1 MRAYTKPMQHASMPI
16 SFQAIQ
22 VLADLRSVVATGFG
36 GLAERLKP
44 AHKPLLRKIIF
55 DQKCVL
61 SMTDAE
67 ALHADLLLIAA
78 LPDKG
83 LDSFL
88 TATALLL
95 ADRLQGGAGADD
107 LYWNWNAF
115 QENFRKGPSPVRAA
129 LMNGFR
135 WAHTTRRVAL
145 EKVPEGRDLQ
155 TYDGDDLTRI
165 LKFVARSMSD
175 ELKDLV
181 CETAPQDTREVHRKA
196 LGNCLSGSCILS
208 EYGGWFPGEVVETVS
223 LDPEHPAYSACT
235 ALILLDSIETRDAHG
250 RMALRWE
257 EQSARYVQMKSDLGT
272 AILAGVRHLHEMAME
287 WKPYSGWTPDAL
299 VEKAVVVPFPK
310 T

>member
-1 MRAYTKPMQHASMPI
+1 MRHASVPI
-16 SFQAIQ
+16 SFQTLQ
-22 VLADLRSVVATGFG
+22 VVSDLRSVAATGFG
-36 GLAERLKP
+36 GLSERLNA

-61 SMTDAE
+61 SVSDAE
-67 ALHADLLLIAA
+67 TLHADLLLVAA

-95 ADRLQGGAGADD
+95 ADRLQGGAGEDD
-107 LYWNWNAF
+107 LYWNWDAF
-115 QENFRKGPSPVRAA
+115 QEHYRKGSSPIRAA

-135 WAHTTRRVAL
+135 WAHTTRRVNL

-165 LKFVARSMSD
+165 FKVIARSMPS
-175 ELKDLV
+175 EMRDLV
-181 CETAPQDTREVHRKA
+181 CEAAPEETRHVHRKA
-196 LGNCLSGSCILS
+196 LENCLEGSCILS
-208 EYGGWFPGEVVETVS
+208 EYGGWFPGEVVEIVS
-223 LDPEHPAYSACT
+223 LDPDHAAHSACT
-235 ALILLDSIETRDAHG
+235 ALVLLDSIATRDAGG
-250 RMALRWE
+250 RMAFRWE
-257 EQSARYVQMKSDLGT
+257 EQSTRYLQMKSDLGT

-287 WKPYSGWTPDAL
+287 WKPYSGWAPDTL

-310 T
+310 A